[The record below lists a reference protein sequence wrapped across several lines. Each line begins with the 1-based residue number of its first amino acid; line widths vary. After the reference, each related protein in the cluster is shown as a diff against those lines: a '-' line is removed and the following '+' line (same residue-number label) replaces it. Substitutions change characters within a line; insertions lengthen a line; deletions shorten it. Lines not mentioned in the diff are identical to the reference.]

1 MKKFLRLEV
10 IFIKQYLKQ
19 LIEYKSDFFVGI
31 IGMFLTQGLEIL
43 FISII
48 FNQIPSLNGWTFKQV
63 AFIYGFSLI
72 PKGIDHLFFDNLW
85 AVGQRLVWKGEF
97 DKYMTR
103 PLNPLFHV
111 LVEHF
116 QVDAFGEL
124 IIGISLLTLNISVVQ
139 WDWLKVCIFIISI
152 PFTTLIYTSLKIIAA
167 SMAFWSKRAGS
178 VMYVFYMINDFSKY
192 PLSIYNKG
200 IRALITFVLPFAFTA
215 FYPADYLITGQN
227 FAFHIGGLFVIS
239 ILLFC
244 LALKIWDKGIS
255 VYESA
260 GS

>member
-48 FNQIPSLNGWTFKQV
+48 FSQIPSLNGWTFKEV

-72 PKGIDHLFFDNLW
+72 PKDIDHLFFDNLW

-103 PLNPLFHV
+103 PL
-111 LVEHF
+111 
-116 QVDAFGEL
+116 
-124 IIGISLLTLNISVVQ
+124 GISLLTLNVSVVQ
-139 WDWLKVCIFIISI
+139 WDWLKVCVFIIAI
-152 PFTTLIYTSLKIIAA
+152 PFATLIYTSLKIIAA

-215 FYPADYLITGQN
+215 FYPADYLITG
-227 FAFHIGGLFVIS
+227 
-239 ILLFC
+239 
-244 LALKIWDKGIS
+244 
-255 VYESA
+255 
-260 GS
+260 